1 MFMYIYACMHGVLKQ
16 RAIEPS
22 LGGSTRVAL
31 VVALGQIVGRK
42 EGGCVGSALGEEV
55 VAAMSVIL
63 MPARGEEPE
72 LKSVALQVEHRV
84 HMYICICICICI
96 YIYTY
101 IYICID
107 IFVCLVLHPKPE
119 RMNPEWAAMQVQ
131 PNTCF
136 ANSHM
141 CVHTCAARH
150 RHAIKPLQVLAAAS
164 RQRALLPVVASSPGS
179 EAVLSMAAS
188 ERLADSLAAM
198 QTLRLMVGVAP
209 QVLLVP
215 ELNPKPQ
222 QRLDAELN
230 PKPQRLI

>member
-1 MFMYIYACMHGVLKQ
+1 MFMYVYACMHGVLEQ

-42 EGGCVGSALGEEV
+42 EGGGVGSALGEEV

-63 MPARGEEPE
+63 MPARGEEAE

-84 HMYICICICICI
+84 HMYICICI

-101 IYICID
+101 IYIYVY

-131 PNTCF
+131 PNTCV

-215 ELNPKPQ
+215 ELNPNPQ